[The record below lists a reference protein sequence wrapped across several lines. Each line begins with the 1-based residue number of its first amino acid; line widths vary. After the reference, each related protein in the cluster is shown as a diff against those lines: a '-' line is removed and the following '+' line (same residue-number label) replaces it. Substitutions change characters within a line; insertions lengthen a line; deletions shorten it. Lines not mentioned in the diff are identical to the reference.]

1 MWNRRAFLR
10 MTGGVLGPGAVVA
23 KSYGIDEVAAATQ
36 AVAGRSPTDLAQDED
51 YWRESSSPS
60 RSTER

>member
-10 MTGGVLGPGAVVA
+10 MTGGVLGTGAVVA
-23 KSYGIDEVAAATQ
+23 NSYGIDEVAAATQ

-51 YWRESSSPS
+51 YW
-60 RSTER
+60 